1 MIHCGKWNFAYYT
14 IKNESTHV
22 CSFFNSLYLYLNP
35 SKINQCRINWIG
47 DAAGS
52 ITVIPFYFYLQS
64 LCIKLTILLRP
75 LIIPLRNLP
84 TRQSFSD
91 HGTVWIYCQ
100 ETPTFTT
107 RMKACRNTQYFST
120 NFWALF
126 SIFLHFLYTSQ
137 NLQKFFGGLEGDF
150 LIEKNVIK
158 KILIKI
164 LGN

>member
-1 MIHCGKWNFAYYT
+1 MKV
-14 IKNESTHV
+14 HV

-47 DAAGS
+47 DRKYNRNSFLFLSS
-52 ITVIPFYFYLQS
+52 ITLYQAN
-64 LCIKLTILLRP
+64 RP

-107 RMKACRNTQYFST
+107 RMKACRNTRYFST

-126 SIFLHFLYTSQ
+126 SIFLHFFIYVAKLAKIFWRTRRWFSHR
-137 NLQKFFGGLEGDF
+137 
-150 LIEKNVIK
+150 K
-158 KILIKI
+158 KT
-164 LGN
+164 